1 MREKGKMNHDGWWA
15 YVYPKN
21 LDAFD
26 APKIV
31 VPGFAETQCFVYD
44 DKAIHFT
51 GRGDSGYGIRLKANG
66 KAEALYVLGMLNSKV
81 AHFFQSRDA
90 SAFQGGYYSSGKRF
104 LAAVPIPEA
113 KEKAKRAV
121 MGLVQEMIAL
131 KGERFRIFENGRHRL
146 RVDVGNDAHA
156 KLSKKLEEWPS
167 LTFKELN
174 DELFRLFK
182 RQIAPQDRAY
192 WEKNLDAQRNAIQ
205 TLDAKITALERDL
218 NREVYKLFGL
228 SSNEIEIIEGA

>member
-1 MREKGKMNHDGWWA
+1 
-15 YVYPKN
+15 
-21 LDAFD
+21 
-26 APKIV
+26 
-31 VPGFAETQCFVYD
+31 
-44 DKAIHFT
+44 
-51 GRGDSGYGIRLKANG
+51 
-66 KAEALYVLGMLNSKV
+66 V

-121 MGLVQEMIAL
+121 TGLVQEMIAL
-131 KGERFRIFENGRHRL
+131 KGKRFRIFENGRHRL

-192 WEKNLDAQRNAIQ
+192 WEKHLDAQRNAIQ
-205 TLDAKITALERDL
+205 TLDAKIKDLENSL
-218 NREVYKLFGL
+218 NQNVYELFSL
-228 SSNEIEIIEGA
+228 NEDEIRIVEGE